1 MTSGTAT
8 RRQAG
13 RTLQLDEPGK
23 APGAA
28 RRRRTRLTRVSG
40 LAVLVLV
47 VGVVTGMLLSARP
60 ETGSEAVDATP
71 FTLPMSDGSTVSL
84 SDYAGSPVIL
94 YFNEGAGCDS
104 CLLQMAEIEKEPG
117 FAEAGIAVLP
127 IVMNTA
133 DQINADRERLG
144 VEAPFALDDGTVSEA
159 YGVLGKGMHAGLPG
173 HGFVLVDADGV
184 QRWYGNYPSM
194 WLDPAELLDI
204 ALEHLGGTPVS

>member
-1 MTSGTAT
+1 MTSGTAI
-8 RRQAG
+8 RRQAERQEQLEQVG
-13 RTLQLDEPGK
+13 KEQQAAQRKRTLILRI
-23 APGAA
+23 AS
-28 RRRRTRLTRVSG
+28 LTAV
-40 LAVLVLV
+40 LAVIGLV
-47 VGVVTGMLLSARP
+47 VAALLSARP
-60 ETGSEAVDATP
+60 ETSSEAVDATP

-104 CLLQMAEIEKEPG
+104 CLIQMAKIEQEPG
-117 FAEAGIAVLP
+117 FAEAGIEVLP

-159 YGVLGKGMHAGLPG
+159 YGTLGTGMHEGLPG
-173 HGFVLVDADGV
+173 HGFILIDADGV

-204 ALEHLGGTPVS
+204 ALDKL